1 MMKAKMQEPTRKMK
15 EEQPVWKPKRKPKAD
30 VDVVAAV
37 DKVVLD
43 VVLAQVAV
51 APELEDVV
59 LVEQAA
65 VNVVVHPVEQ
75 AAEAVALVVDGDN
88 VMMCSFGIAD
98 GCHNLYKD
106 THSSFN

>member
-51 APELEDVV
+51 APELEDAV

-65 VNVVVHPVEQ
+65 VD
-75 AAEAVALVVDGDN
+75 VALVVDGDN
-88 VMMCSFGIAD
+88 VMMCSFEIAD